1 MKAKLLDNLTI
12 GNLCEGF
19 HYNELEGKGLYGLN
33 GKLIIQPEYQR
44 NYIYADGQRD
54 VAVVESVLKGYPIG
68 LLYFVLREDGL
79 MEVLD
84 GQQRITSLGRFWEG
98 KLDISD
104 AQGHPQS
111 FSSMPKDQ
119 RDLFLQTPLLAYVCE
134 GTETEIKEWFRTIN
148 IAGIP
153 LKSQELLNAIYSGPF
168 VTAAKAEF
176 SNSQNSNV
184 QKWSHFISGNVLRQ
198 DYLERAL
205 DWVSQGHIEDYM
217 KKHRHDAD
225 IREIKTY
232 FNEVIDWIN
241 RVFTEIYP
249 ELKGRDWGRLY
260 ETYHS
265 QHYNA
270 AEVAERVAELL
281 EDPQVTDKK
290 GVFEYILGGEK
301 DKSLLNVRVF
311 DARTKQTVYNRQT
324 KAAKEKGISNCP
336 LCAVGHDANKDRIYS
351 LNQMEA
357 DHVTAWSRG
366 GTTDEKNCQL
376 LCQTHNRAKG
386 NR

>member
-1 MKAKLLDNLTI
+1 M
-12 GNLCEGF
+12 
-19 HYNELEGKGLYGLN
+19 
-33 GKLIIQPEYQR
+33 
-44 NYIYADGQRD
+44 
-54 VAVVESVLKGYPIG
+54 
-68 LLYFVLREDGL
+68 
-79 MEVLD
+79 
-84 GQQRITSLGRFWEG
+84 
-98 KLDISD
+98 
-104 AQGHPQS
+104 
-111 FSSMPKDQ
+111 
-119 RDLFLQTPLLAYVCE
+119 
-134 GTETEIKEWFRTIN
+134 
-148 IAGIP
+148 
-153 LKSQELLNAIYSGPF
+153 
-168 VTAAKAEF
+168 
-176 SNSQNSNV
+176 
-184 QKWSHFISGNVLRQ
+184 
-198 DYLERAL
+198 
-205 DWVSQGHIEDYM
+205 
-217 KKHRHDAD
+217 
-225 IREIKTY
+225 
-232 FNEVIDWIN
+232 
-241 RVFTEIYP
+241 
-249 ELKGRDWGRLY
+249 Y

-270 AEVAERVAELL
+270 AEVGQRVTELL

-336 LCAVGHDANKDRIYS
+336 LCAVGDNANKDRIYS